1 MAISLRSAIGSGE
14 LPLNPVQE
22 DVYEGFSQATASP
35 LQQGW
40 HTASLGGAANSAYT
54 KALMAKDAGDLEGF
68 DANMAEAQA
77 LQQQAAGWAPEVRDY
92 RQVNDLSS
100 GLRYTAQGLGSAAN
114 SSLPSLVGGVAGG
127 IGAAMIAARNP
138 MMAAKTVGRL
148 ATAGG
153 GVGAAIPGYDMEM
166 EEAAGQ
172 AAQDE
177 QIMATRSAGDILDA
191 ARVKGGINM
200 LGEAV
205 VPAMLMGKIGG
216 TGLRQA
222 FKSPTAALTAL
233 PGAIG
238 QGLLTEGATE
248 GAQNIVG
255 QMTQNQLR
263 GDPLGN
269 IDYHETANDAIIG
282 GMFGGGMGTVGGV
295 ADLAHRSMAT
305 IGQGAQDIAGSD
317 ALQNG
322 IAKGFAKGKELAGQ
336 GIDIITELGKKGMAF
351 AKEDAAQ
358 IKAAYN
364 ELGVEGAMVIAEDIW
379 AKRTS
384 DAART
389 VGDLATGAADVAKT
403 KVGEHLSTLSA
414 KLDNALGL
422 NADEISDKL
431 SENPFVKNNQM
442 TDADFMKHVGGN
454 GDSAV
459 ALATELRDSGLLDAT
474 PEASRMLLDSVLAN
488 PDSLKRDQAKQAQVA
503 AIHHTMKNNIDLVDQ
518 LDEMVT
524 NLSIYQDKSGK
535 KFSKQSSPE
544 ITAARESLK
553 EALASFGITDKQLV
567 GRITAS
573 VGINGKN
580 AALKQ
585 ALVRELLGKGIDNKT
600 VAAIGE
606 AGFIDE
612 SAPQQTREEKRA
624 NESANREARR
634 TAAANPF
641 MTSDIEAYVNEAVK
655 GTDQDSSLVKGGI
668 VHAISSILTAAHSDM
683 ITEGEIDKFRTF
695 IKNKLGERGDQLVE
709 SILNHDVLSGEGKAK
724 KLGDSSRE
732 DRVMTKLAGLNSE
745 GKLNSGRMKEAV
757 RELANAHTDAR
768 VAEAVDK
775 KKEYASAEVKAKEM
789 MFSGVEGSSGKALR
803 HLDRA
808 KKARDADP
816 WSKFNEIA
824 GKYFNDPKEFGR
836 LKALIGEYNGEARAN
851 AKHTSAGNPAS
862 VTPTEAMTGE
872 DLDNYDVNQST
883 AENVDTTSD
892 TAEIAAKEEQET
904 GANKDNVVA
913 EPTRFYGQTAK
924 DPGKYNK
931 YPGAPLTTHAT
942 YDHPSGE
949 FDTMMKHVETKNVGS
964 RMGSLNPIQWADEV
978 AQHDGVKSDT
988 LLDGAAKATIQHD
1001 AETKAKLQ
1009 AMLASGKNLARRT
1022 PQGQQTHEQ
1031 VEAAII
1037 EQIKHIDLRKELLN
1051 SENGSGY
1058 GFFTNRMNRHFRYA
1072 STNAATGKML
1082 MVDERMLDRFRV
1094 GNIATA
1100 ADKYASKFGKEGSE
1114 EYAVRYDEFSNSII
1128 TLKDSDGSSFKFDIA
1143 GLVSSMVSR
1152 NQPADITGVGDSKAT
1167 AMFFTDLKVAL
1178 SNVIT
1183 SLYTSDLLSKNDPF
1197 DTASGEQASLNKI
1210 GNSVKQKEFALKPSL
1225 VIYRNPKSSV
1235 TTEDGSHLEAGA
1247 QVYTYGQVF
1256 GMVGARA
1263 AKAVHKTAMATPL
1276 TVMELQSIMPGTTA
1290 APKGA
1295 TAAQK
1300 IVANKKREGT
1310 SLMVAKNVLEDVHGN
1325 KFNLQP
1331 STLLRAMLERH
1342 GIPEDAIGVIGE
1354 DTNGM
1359 SNELAG
1365 ALLSDGFALL
1375 KEAGFTLNADLS
1387 SAVLGPK
1394 VLWENSSFQ
1403 TTVSQVNKT
1412 VNLPGAPKESQYRY
1426 TGSYDMVADRTTV
1439 ALEKVTAA
1447 TKALSKAQALRA
1459 EELADPIGYGRGTK
1473 ARVTEAEI
1481 NELKEK
1487 LEAANNDLLN
1497 SRNFGEAD
1505 ITHNETRKI
1514 TRQTQGQVASDI
1526 KTKAPIYGTIDEKA
1540 EVERATDADQTDPDN
1555 RVNSGVHDRST
1566 IRHAFLA
1573 QERAKHRA
1581 AKAQDIRAKR
1591 AAARSKVE
1599 PATISPVNIGPK
1611 DTSAGLSPEQR
1622 AAQRDSANKASE
1634 GKGGVAPMPATPA
1647 HVANPQPNLTNTK
1660 PATMQQTREV
1670 AAADASPKVAAH
1682 RAAAARALA
1691 AKRAEARRDRAAK
1704 AAEAVVEP
1712 VVEQEAEVET
1722 TRAKPVDNKV
1732 AFDIVNEKP
1741 MTVKE
1746 LLTKDHW
1753 QDVSFERLVA
1763 SLSYMAKMP
1772 ALNLLRAIES
1782 VDPDYAREL
1791 KNAVFP
1797 DDPNGGGTKFS
1808 KQTTK
1813 GEPGYMDRVQGYGT
1827 LRNGAVVALIGKF
1840 GPIANAAVGY
1850 DTIDGASR
1858 VFIYDADLL
1867 KQGLSASKT
1876 LVDRFTMQNSFKGD
1890 VSTAEIS
1897 ADGVENSTSG
1907 VFSKYKHL
1915 LSKVKGKDGL
1925 TYNKFKEGSFSNHE
1939 IRDVIRMLRD
1949 TANDAGLLEN
1959 IKQIALYRA
1968 TGANPSAPIR
1978 FVPKEQLMRFSKQS
1992 AQIHKDL
1999 GKSGFAATHDSPI
2012 RHEGKFNWR
2021 QHTGKG
2027 EGNASFGAGTYLST
2041 ADGVHR
2047 SYKNQFTA
2055 KISNSK
2061 EINRLLDEID
2071 EVNATIDSLQ
2081 ESIYDGDNFR
2091 FSQNIA
2097 RPGEPKEFTY
2107 QGFNNMD
2114 EARAYLKESREGYES
2129 RINDRKSQIGDKNH
2143 PNQDAVHSSIKYLQ
2157 NQLDQLRE
2165 ESITSTKESLELE
2178 KSKAAALQ
2186 SKYNAAQKKSP
2197 TYHVSVNA
2205 NQEELL
2211 DWDSKFSDQSS
2222 EVQQALEQELSRTTN
2237 SKIRDA
2243 LDLFIN
2249 GMGKIKPNAS
2259 SFYTT
2264 LSLHLGSQAE
2274 ASEFLQELGIV
2285 GHVYNAAHG
2294 AEANFRNYV
2303 IYDDSRIETNHVS
2316 FSKERGRS
2324 KDTLHDNDSGLQADH
2339 ERRLGSTVTM
2349 FLRDILPGGY
2359 AGQYSPKS
2367 KTAKGLIEV
2376 SRTAPNER
2384 GTLAHEDWHGVEDL
2398 LLEMGPEGQK
2408 IIDTIHK
2415 GVQDPR
2421 TVAWIKQQLIER
2433 GENPNDP
2440 DGAFSQLNDP
2450 SELAAFAFQFFVE
2463 NDGKMTLPPR
2473 TRSLFEKIAAFV
2485 KKLAGIKEDIVKTE
2499 NFFKFF
2505 DTGEFQKNMENP
2517 LSVVQS
2523 LQETTREKYL
2533 NQLNEVV
2540 KPVRALAFAAFGHTA
2555 DRIKAI
2561 NIPAYNEILKRMS
2574 EGSDGHAGYT
2584 EEQRARM
2591 YSFGNKYAA
2600 IVGGM
2605 EQKDLTPATKTKVQA
2620 LIREIEQYKKDAG
2633 VKGWDL
2639 GRTSFPPVFELSKIE
2654 GKLAEFKQDL
2664 RAYGNMTGSEAD
2676 LNNMVNQILYEGYA
2690 KGNDA
2695 LFRDNPEKLAKWVS
2709 DDQTKHAFSYFKAS
2723 TQAAEMAR
2731 AFKGKSLEDLLEEG
2745 DAKATISDKQV
2756 IRTFVDASMG
2766 RAGMNMSPELRKL
2779 FGAVTTAINMS
2790 LLPFA
2795 LFSQMVE
2802 PLQLAFRKNDVASA
2816 VNSAFRGMRDLPRT
2830 FNSVNAGVRK
2840 DIWENI
2846 ALDLGMV
2853 SDAAAVSMI
2862 SDVMNE
2868 VPLRGKMDKANAMFF
2883 RYIGMEQW
2891 SRSMHVSATQ
2901 NALEFIKQHDKN
2913 PTENG
2918 NRLMEELGLKGKTI
2932 DYVNGIP
2939 DHNDPL
2945 VRAAVI
2951 HFVNESMAHP
2961 DPSTN
2966 TVWMNDPRFALL
2978 AHLKRFTFGFS
2989 YYINRRA
2996 MNDIKAGRYKE
3007 LLPLAMF
3014 VPWKIATEG
3023 LKDMIKPGDEAYKA
3037 NWTATDY
3044 IADSINKSG
3053 LIGRYGLGID
3063 AGINMSHGGSGLEAV
3078 SPTAE
3083 MSGKLARAANEG
3095 HGWRTAI
3102 EQIPG
3107 GKLVTQ

>member
-77 LQQQAAGWAPEVRDY
+77 LQQQAAGWTPKVQDY
-92 RQVNDLSS
+92 RKVNDLNS
-100 GLRYTAQGLGSAAN
+100 GLRYAAQGLGSAAN
-114 SSLPSLVGGVAGG
+114 SSLPSLVGGAVGG
-127 IGAAMIAARNP
+127 IGAAMIAARSP

-148 ATAGG
+148 ATTGG
-153 GVGAAIPGYDMEM
+153 FMGAAIPGYNMEM

-177 QIMATRSAGDILDA
+177 RIMATRTPDEILDA

-200 LGEAV
+200 LGEAA

-216 TGLRQA
+216 TGLKQA
-222 FKSPTAALTAL
+222 FKSPMAALTAL

-238 QGLLTEGATE
+238 QGMLTEGATE

-263 GDPLGN
+263 RDPLDN
-269 IDYHETANDAIIG
+269 IDYHEATNDALIG
-282 GMFGGGMGTVGGV
+282 AMFGGGMGTVGGA

-305 IGQGAQDIAGSD
+305 VGQGAQDVAGSD
-317 ALQNG
+317 VLQNG

-336 GIDIITELGKKGMAF
+336 GADIITELGKKGMAF

-364 ELGVEGAMVIAEDIW
+364 ELGVEGAMVIAEDLW

-403 KVGEHLSTLSA
+403 KVGEHLSTLSN

-431 SENPFVKNNQM
+431 SENPFIKNNQM
-442 TDADFMKHVGGN
+442 TDDDFMKHVGGN

-1072 STNAATGKML
+1072 STNAATGKIL

-1978 FVPKEQLMRFSKQS
+1978 FVPKEQLMRFSKQ
-1992 AQIHKDL
+1992 KD
-1999 GKSGFAATHDSPI
+1999 
-2012 RHEGKFNWR
+2012 
-2021 QHTGKG
+2021 
-2027 EGNASFGAGTYLST
+2027 
-2041 ADGVHR
+2041 
-2047 SYKNQFTA
+2047 
-2055 KISNSK
+2055 
-2061 EINRLLDEID
+2061 
-2071 EVNATIDSLQ
+2071 
-2081 ESIYDGDNFR
+2081 
-2091 FSQNIA
+2091 
-2097 RPGEPKEFTY
+2097 RP
-2107 QGFNNMD
+2107 
-2114 EARAYLKESREGYES
+2114 
-2129 RINDRKSQIGDKNH
+2129 
-2143 PNQDAVHSSIKYLQ
+2143 
-2157 NQLDQLRE
+2157 
-2165 ESITSTKESLELE
+2165 
-2178 KSKAAALQ
+2178 
-2186 SKYNAAQKKSP
+2186 
-2197 TYHVSVNA
+2197 
-2205 NQEELL
+2205 
-2211 DWDSKFSDQSS
+2211 
-2222 EVQQALEQELSRTTN
+2222 
-2237 SKIRDA
+2237 
-2243 LDLFIN
+2243 
-2249 GMGKIKPNAS
+2249 
-2259 SFYTT
+2259 
-2264 LSLHLGSQAE
+2264 
-2274 ASEFLQELGIV
+2274 
-2285 GHVYNAAHG
+2285 
-2294 AEANFRNYV
+2294 
-2303 IYDDSRIETNHVS
+2303 
-2316 FSKERGRS
+2316 

-2384 GTLAHEDWHGVEDL
+2384 GTLAHEDWHGVEEL

-2485 KKLAGIKEDIVKTE
+2485 KKLAGIKEDIVKAE

-2891 SRSMHVSATQ
+2891 ARSMHVASTQ

-3014 VPWKIATEG
+3014 VPWKLATEG

-3053 LIGRYGLGID
+3053 LTGRYGLGID